1 MSEEPPNLLATLIVE
16 QSFEGAASRVLRS
29 ILETAERAL
38 AASGFAESGKI
49 LRGALH
55 LRPEASYRR
64 LAILERT
71 TEPGQGSLWQELD
84 TTTGTLSPSLLA
96 SATAWRSVV
105 EHRRAIAI
113 DVNLGLIRPCE
124 APEEQQRLATPRHG
138 FSTEGSRQRF
148 LERQVTHVCVL
159 PLRSPGGNIE
169 GMVSLEA
176 KCPAAMG
183 REFIWSQCAKTL
195 QFLADVSA
203 PYLLHLPSR
212 PVATPPEDPL
222 LPVVGATLSGMLP
235 MLRIFAA
242 QDETLLLSGATGVGK
257 SRLAHWCHAQSAQ
270 RTGPV
275 EVLELLNVPE
285 ELQMAEL
292 FGWRK
297 GAFTHALR
305 DTQGSIARAEGGTLF
320 IDEIDKLS
328 LRAQAGLLQVLER
341 RTYRVLGDSG
351 SERRANVRFI
361 IGTNVDLRAAVREGR
376 FREDLFYRIHVLPIL
391 LSPLD
396 ERRDEIP
403 LWARYMLQRR
413 HRERKSEGRAVLTN
427 EAEQFLSSRSWPG
440 NLRQLDNVLRRAY
453 TLALVG
459 QATSPNMELQGR
471 HVIQALSY
479 EEPSERRPLTEQL
492 LSAAAAFVT
501 EAQRPQSRAL
511 DLDLTE
517 AFRGMVLA
525 VAARRL
531 GREEAYR
538 LLGKEQVVKSRNHQ
552 RMLRRELEKV
562 ASLYEALDAQGFPFS
577 DLLDAEPEA
586 KQ

>member
-1 MSEEPPNLLATLIVE
+1 M
-16 QSFEGAASRVLRS
+16 F
-29 ILETAERAL
+29 
-38 AASGFAESGKI
+38 
-49 LRGALH
+49 
-55 LRPEASYRR
+55 
-64 LAILERT
+64 
-71 TEPGQGSLWQELD
+71 
-84 TTTGTLSPSLLA
+84 
-96 SATAWRSVV
+96 
-105 EHRRAIAI
+105 
-113 DVNLGLIRPCE
+113 
-124 APEEQQRLATPRHG
+124 
-138 FSTEGSRQRF
+138 
-148 LERQVTHVCVL
+148 
-159 PLRSPGGNIE
+159 
-169 GMVSLEA
+169 SLEA

-203 PYLLHLPSR
+203 PYLLYLPSR
-212 PVATPPEDPL
+212 PVATLPEDPL

-257 SRLAHWCHAQSAQ
+257 SRLAHWCHTQSAQ
-270 RTGPV
+270 RTGPF

-391 LSPLD
+391 LPPLD

-413 HRERKSEGRAVLTN
+413 HCESKSEGRAVLTN
-427 EAEQFLSSRSWPG
+427 EAERLLNSRSWPG

-479 EEPSERRPLTEQL
+479 EEPSEQRPLTEQL

-501 EAQRPQSRAL
+501 EAQRQQTRAL

-525 VAARRL
+525 VAARKL

-562 ASLYEALDAQGFPFS
+562 ASLYEALGAQGFPFT
-577 DLLDAEPEA
+577 DLLDEEPET
-586 KQ
+586 KR